1 MKMNKRDK
9 LKILLEKAEER
20 LIKEN
25 QKTALVLTL
34 YTSIV
39 YGAIVYIKCP
49 GNILDIIIES
59 VVMGIIITIVGIG
72 VWSCYTGLYTNKEL
86 LEKDIMRL
94 KIEIKLI
101 DKEEYPDDFMDD

>member
-1 MKMNKRDK
+1 MSERDK

-34 YTSIV
+34 YSIIV
-39 YGAIVYIKCP
+39 YGAIMYIKCSSD
-49 GNILDIIIES
+49 ILGIIIES
-59 VVMGIIITIVGIG
+59 VVMGIVITIVGIG